1 MSTVLIVEDE
11 QHLADGL
18 RFNLEL
24 EGYHVEIVG
33 DGETALRR
41 LTSEPRRYDLVVL
54 DVMLPDMDGFAVAS

>member
-18 RFNLEL
+18 RFNLEA

-33 DGETALRR
+33 DGETALQR
-41 LTSEPRRYDLVVL
+41 LTSFPC
-54 DVMLPDMDGFAVAS
+54 